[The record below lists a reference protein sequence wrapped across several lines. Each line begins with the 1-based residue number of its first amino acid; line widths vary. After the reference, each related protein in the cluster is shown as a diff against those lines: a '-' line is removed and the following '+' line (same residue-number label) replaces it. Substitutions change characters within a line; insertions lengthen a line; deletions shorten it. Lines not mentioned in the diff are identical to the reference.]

1 MGIAERKEREKTE
14 RRQAILDAAQHLFLE
29 EGFEKVSM
37 RNIAEAIEYSPAT
50 IYLYFKDKNEL
61 LFALQNQA
69 FGQLAQ
75 AFESVFTVAQ
85 PLERLS
91 AVGHKY
97 LEFAFEHPELFELM
111 FIMTGPMEAV
121 AARGEEKPW
130 ASGRAAFQPRGGG
143 DAVRHGCGRVPL
155 PRRRDGGPDDLES
168 GARPGHAVSAPAAD
182 DFSRRAPRQ
191 PHDRRH
197 EPVHENA
204 AVRSLT
210 FFYPYYEHCAVIY
223 RW

>member
-1 MGIAERKEREKTE
+1 MGIAERKVREKTE
-14 RRQAILDAAQHLFLE
+14 RRQAILDAAQRLFNE

-75 AFESVFTVAQ
+75 AFESVFMIEHPA
-85 PLERLS
+85 ERLR

-121 AARGEEKPW
+121 EACGETTHW
-130 ASGRAAFQPRGGG
+130 ASGRAAFDRVVQVMQQGI
-143 DAVRHGCGRVPL
+143 DAGVFTRTKDAETAALMAWSQVHGLATLYLRKRMMIFPEA
-155 PRRRDGGPDDLES
+155 RRQAIMEEAMDLFTKVLAH
-168 GARPGHAVSAPAAD
+168 G
-182 DFSRRAPRQ
+182 
-191 PHDRRH
+191 
-197 EPVHENA
+197 
-204 AVRSLT
+204 L
-210 FFYPYYEHCAVIY
+210 
-223 RW
+223 